1 MIKGMAEEEDYVKI
15 DLLIPLTPPSSE
27 SRLEKRGYDLRKAWA
42 RPEVTQQP
50 TAPWSR
56 AVLRQLAIE
65 FPEYTVSAI
74 LDGPL
79 PLPSMDLSAE
89 LLFVIATHTNTIVHV
104 AGQQIDLAIGDAIAV
119 RVDRL
124 QEICAPHYL
133 FVLLV

>member
-1 MIKGMAEEEDYVKI
+1 MADDGYVKI
-15 DLLIPLTPPSSE
+15 DLLIPLSPPSSE

-50 TAPWSR
+50 SGPWTR
-56 AVLRQLAIE
+56 AVLRQLAVE

-89 LLFVIATHTNTIVHV
+89 IMFVIASRADTVVHV
-104 AGQQIDLAIGDAIAV
+104 ADQQITLTIGDAIAV

-124 QEICAPHYL
+124 QEICASHYL
-133 FVLLV
+133 FVLVV